1 MAETRFIRVQKERDY
16 TVLNNIF
23 IRDKTLSW
31 KAKGVMT
38 YLLSLPDDWSVY
50 LSEIQTHATDGRDS
64 LRTAINELVEHGYLV
79 RTQVR
84 NDSGKFGSLTYEIVE
99 SPADLPFTE
108 KPLAVK
114 PKADNPKLLN
124 TNNTKYEYIPNTDNI
139 YSEKKEK
146 VSKHKY
152 GEYKNVLLT
161 EKELDTLCN
170 ELGEDKAKGVI
181 KHFSELKEMK
191 GYKYKSDYLALRKWG
206 IRAYED
212 THGSSNVR
220 ANEGYF

>member
-1 MAETRFIRVQKERDY
+1 MPNAKLLYGEITC
-16 TVLNNIF
+16 
-23 IRDKTLSW
+23 LSNKHGYCFASNSYFTKLYKVAPPTITSW
-31 KAKGVMT
+31 
-38 YLLSLPDDWSVY
+38 
-50 LSEIQTHATDGRDS
+50 
-64 LRTAINELVEHGYLV
+64 INKLVEQGYITV
-79 RTQVR
+79 EFERK
-84 NDSGKFGSLTYEIVE
+84 GKQIIRRIIRLTHVCSQISDNRCSENNEIGGQI
-99 SPADLPFTE
+99 SDGG
-108 KPLAVK
+108 
-114 PKADNPKLLN
+114 
-124 TNNTKYEYIPNTDNI
+124 
-139 YSEKKEK
+139 YSEKVKDNNTSNNNTSNNNIYIPSK
-146 VSKHKY
+146 VTKHKY

-170 ELGEDKAKGVI
+170 ELGEEKAKGVI